1 MASQK
6 LVALDIGSSSLKA
19 IEATLNKGAV
29 KIHRVYTLPLEAEI
43 VSSGRVVSPDL
54 LRTALRRLWREA
66 RFSTRNVALLA
77 SGYEQSTDRVVDKL
91 PWSSTHDDFKVL
103 LPSYLKQ
110 IPEIASFYEDGSKY
124 YVDEHTLN
132 EFVDPR
138 DGRRYKKSLVTFL
151 SREYV
156 DSIISS
162 AEDTKLVPEKMDTLP
177 FSLIRSFINSQDE
190 IDPNEIICSVD
201 IGAAGMNVTVHKN
214 GQPIYIHTVDLL
226 GGRRI
231 TDRIASEL
239 RVSFAQA
246 EYLKLAVSV
255 PAEELPELNRSM
267 VLPSSE
273 ARNMRLEDFS
283 QQQVTG
289 AINIISQEVY
299 TIIQN
304 VNDVL
309 YVVDGM
315 LHDDESFGRIVV
327 SGGSGKLRDLLAR
340 MASELEVKTEMLNP
354 FAKDRLPRVKQDVSE
369 NLQAYTGVYGLLV
382 EKNG

>member
-19 IEATLNKGAV
+19 VEATVTKGTT
-29 KIHRVYTLPLEAEI
+29 KIHRVYTVPLDTEI
-43 VSSGRVVSPDL
+43 VSSGSVVAPDL

-66 RFSTRNVALLA
+66 RFSTRNIALLA
-77 SGYEQSTDRVVDKL
+77 SGYEQSTDRVVEKL
-91 PWSSTHDDFKVL
+91 PWSSTHEDFKVL
-103 LPSYLKQ
+103 LPSYLRQ
-110 IPEIASFYEDGSKY
+110 IPEIASFYEDGAKY

-132 EFVDPR
+132 EFIDR

-156 DSIISS
+156 NSIISA
-162 AEDTKLVPEKMDTLP
+162 AEATKLMAAKMDTLP
-177 FSLIRSFINSQDE
+177 FSLIRAFVRAQPELNPE
-190 IDPNEIICSVD
+190 EIICSVD
-201 IGAAGMNVTVHKN
+201 IGASGMNVTVHKN

-231 TDRIASEL
+231 TERIAQEMRL
-239 RVSFAQA
+239 SFAEA
-246 EYLKLAVSV
+246 EFLKIAVSV
-255 PAEELPELNRSM
+255 DEEELSRLNSTI
-267 VLPSSE
+267 VLANNAARGLRLSE
-273 ARNMRLEDFS
+273 FEPAK
-283 QQQVTG
+283 VTG

-299 TIIQN
+299 TIIQS

-315 LHDDESFGRIVV
+315 LRDNEAFGRIVV
-327 SGGSGKLRDLLAR
+327 SGGSAKLRDLLPR

-354 FAKDRLPRVKQDVSE
+354 FATTRLPRVKGDVGE
-369 NLQAYTGVYGLLV
+369 NLQAYAGVYGLLV